1 MKTALFP
8 GSFDPFTLG
17 HLDILTRAL
26 HLFDKVIVS
35 VGINV
40 RKKGLLT
47 PEKRVEL
54 ITLSTHHLEGVQVTS
69 FEGLVVDHAKAVG
82 ADVLVRGIRQMSD
95 FEFEM
100 SMAFAN
106 RRLAPDLDTI
116 FLTPDEAHGLVS
128 ASLVREIV
136 AWGGDIS
143 SFVPEPVL
151 KALTP
156 SGTEKK
162 SD

>member
-26 HLFDKVIVS
+26 HLFDEVVVS

-40 RKKGLLT
+40 RKKGMLT

-54 ITLSTHHLEGVQVTS
+54 ITLSTLHLEGVRVTS
-69 FEGLVVDHAKAVG
+69 FQGLVADHAREVG
-82 ADVLVRGIRQMSD
+82 AGVLVRGIRQMSD

-106 RRLAPDLDTI
+106 RRLDPALETI

-151 KALTP
+151 KAL
-156 SGTEKK
+156 
-162 SD
+162 SDAGPKGSID

>member
-40 RKKGLLT
+40 RKKGLLK

-156 SGTEKK
+156 SGPEKK
-162 SD
+162 PD